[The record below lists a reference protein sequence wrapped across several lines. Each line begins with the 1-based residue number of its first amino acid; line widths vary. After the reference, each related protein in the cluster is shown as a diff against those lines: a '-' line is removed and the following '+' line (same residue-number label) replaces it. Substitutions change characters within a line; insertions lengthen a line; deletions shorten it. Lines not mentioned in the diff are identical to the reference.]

1 MIPTEPAVLL
11 SFINMKLR
19 DFCEGL
25 DELCEDLDID
35 REELLKKMEAAGYHY
50 NEETKQFK

>member
-1 MIPTEPAVLL
+1 MIPEEPAFLL

-35 REELLKKMEAAGYHY
+35 KEELLEKMEAAGYHY
-50 NEETKQFK
+50 NEEAKQFK

>member
-1 MIPTEPAVLL
+1 MIPTDPAVLL

-35 REELLKKMEAAGYHY
+35 KEEITGPREAAGYHY
-50 NEETKQFK
+50 DENTNQFK